1 MRKANGGKVPLQNDC
16 ESEEKLLKTDES
28 VQRLVDGYG
37 SWFDDEARLES
48 GRMTK
53 RLYPYESLFSP
64 IKINRCLLYTS
75 RCV

>member
-37 SWFDDEARLES
+37 AGLTTKPGWKADE
-48 GRMTK
+48 
-53 RLYPYESLFSP
+53 
-64 IKINRCLLYTS
+64 
-75 RCV
+75 